1 MKVGSITHNR
11 NLSVESKGSKEK
23 ANFSDSFNLARRAKT
38 KEELEL
44 QMTEIKKTGEK
55 LVATKCYGDVIQYK
69 KLIKDYLKSVVDYI
83 YDINKNTSFW
93 DRNYFTTVKT
103 INEKLENMTRDLIYE
118 EKDNISEILAKHIMN
133 PVRFTEC
140 LKTMYES
147 GIDTF
152 IEIGPGK
159 TLSGFVKRMKFEN
172 VKIMNI
178 NDVSSLEQVIKEV
191 KEDG

>member
-1 MKVGSITHNR
+1 
-11 NLSVESKGSKEK
+11 
-23 ANFSDSFNLARRAKT
+23 
-38 KEELEL
+38 
-44 QMTEIKKTGEK
+44 
-55 LVATKCYGDVIQYK
+55 
-69 KLIKDYLKSVVDYI
+69 
-83 YDINKNTSFW
+83 
-93 DRNYFTTVKT
+93 
-103 INEKLENMTRDLIYE
+103 
-118 EKDNISEILAKHIMN
+118 MN

-140 LKTMYES
+140 LKTMYKS

-191 KEDG
+191 KENG